1 MTNPTFDNISFR
13 LSRRIDICPEIES
26 WRKSGDLRNLEK
38 IQIWSYFFIKRFY
51 SDKFINGKIKRSSDV
66 ESLIETAYL
75 KFYHN
80 HEKVKSPELFSR
92 WLNVLCSHELAEFY
106 KVKKHT
112 SESLV
117 ENPDNL
123 EAGFAEDIRH
133 DFEHDEERNELF
145 RNIRQVVSKA
155 EAEVIFKKIIENKT
169 NSEISSELAIQEQS
183 VKNHYSR
190 GIEKI
195 RNSLIIRNM
204 LKNKINNFY

>member
-1 MTNPTFDNISFR
+1 MTDSTVDNIRFK
-13 LSRRIDICPEIES
+13 LAHQGDIRPEIES
-26 WRKSGDLRNLEK
+26 WRKSGELRTLEK
-38 IQIWSYFFIKRFY
+38 IQIWSYFFIKKFF

-66 ESLIETAYL
+66 ESLIESAYL

-80 HEKVKSPELFSR
+80 HEKVKRPELFSH
-92 WLNVLCSHELAEFY
+92 WLNVICSHELAEFY

-123 EAGFAEDIRH
+123 EEGFAEDIRH
-133 DFEHDEERNELF
+133 DFEDDEERNELF
-145 RNIRQVVSKA
+145 RIIRKIVNRA
-155 EAEVIFKKIIENKT
+155 EAEVLFKKIIENKT

-190 GIEKI
+190 GIEKV